1 MSRESCSVVNDAFFF
16 FALEKINTGNQ
27 LDLNIN
33 ESNVIYQAPKLF

>member
-1 MSRESCSVVNDAFFF
+1 MNDAFFFF